1 MLRLDS
7 LDGHQHLFYLSC
19 DLIPKHLAPLGLHD
33 IGETRREALQSLFN
47 FEPSPHESGPLSL
60 LQDEGTPTPELL
72 TLRAQAI
79 GDIATDLVEESRLF
93 LPHCRYGV
101 VITGEPWFTPV
112 LQREIQNRDIDVYYY
127 RAQKNL
133 VPMHLDEVLIQNTT
147 RCRQLQLR
155 LNTA

>member
-19 DLIPKHLAPLGLHD
+19 DLVPKHLAPLGLHD
-33 IGETRREALQSLFN
+33 IGEIRRKALQSLFN
-47 FEPSPHESGPLSL
+47 FESSPHDNGRLSL
-60 LQDEGTPTPELL
+60 LPYEDTPTPELL

-79 GDIATDLVEESRLF
+79 ADIATDLVEESRLF
-93 LPHCRYGV
+93 LPRCRYGV

-112 LQREIQNRDIDVYYY
+112 LQREIRNRDIDVYYY
-127 RAQKNL
+127 PAQKSL
-133 VPMHLDEVLIQNTT
+133 IPQHLDEVLIQSTA